1 MTGDLGLVL
10 NLILDLSL
18 PRRGCGFPLWALW
31 SDRGAAELILNGLQ
45 FLPEGFHFRS
55 VLIDAIPECLD
66 FRLALRHG
74 FCRLS
79 RGVGCALRHS
89 ISSSRDRRMLQ
100 QLIIDGNKPIGRLSA
115 RRRIKAIGALSSFRS
130 EQEDMVLKAC
140 IIH

>member
-10 NLILDLSL
+10 NLSLDLSL

-31 SDRGAAELILNGLQ
+31 SDRRAAELVLDGLQ

-79 RGVGCALRHS
+79 RSVGYTLRCCLS
-89 ISSSRDRRMLQ
+89 CRCYRRMLQ
-100 QLIIDGNKPIGRLSA
+100 QLIIDGN
-115 RRRIKAIGALSSFRS
+115 
-130 EQEDMVLKAC
+130 
-140 IIH
+140 